1 MRTEQ
6 IKIEI
11 ESLEL
16 SEKLLLVEDL
26 WDSIAAS
33 NSELTLPEW
42 QKSELDR
49 RYKEYQ
55 QGNLDLHD
63 WQSVHEELREKY
75 K

>member
-11 ESLEL
+11 ESLAL

-33 NSELTLPEW
+33 NSELPMPEW
-42 QKSELDR
+42 QKEELNK

-55 QGNLDLHD
+55 RGNLDLHD
-63 WQSVHEELREKY
+63 WKSVHEELRGKY